1 MKKLVALACSALML
15 ATVVT
20 GCGGDKPA
28 DDSSDKGTTTEKTVM
43 KFDAFEGGNGRE
55 VWEEMEKAFEA
66 KNENIDVQLRFE
78 NDLPSVLQKE
88 NATGTYS
95 DLVYYNLGQP
105 SQFTETQLQ
114 TNEVLDI
121 TDVFTACAD
130 TVRSDFAESAVS
142 KYLGDGKNY
151 LAPISFSPTG
161 LFYSKTLFAEKG
173 YEVPTT
179 WDELYALGDKAKA
192 DRIALFTYPTA
203 GYFDCGLFAML
214 GQQGILQKATQF
226 DPTTWTSTEGR
237 AVLDNVA
244 KLVSADYLHADTV
257 SNSLADG
264 GFTTNQQNVIDGKA
278 LFCPN
283 GTWLISEMAGTT
295 PEGFEWGFIPYPANK
310 GGKQAVYTYTEQCFI
325 PKQAANPEAA
335 KEFLKFIYSEE
346 GATIMA
352 KYNMAVPINGI
363 TDKLAEDQKIFYS
376 VFDDANVN
384 AYASAWAAYDSTS
397 IPDVDLNGT
406 LINTINDIAT
416 GNKTVDEWATA
427 LTDVFTKIDAVR

>member
-1 MKKLVALACSALML
+1 ML

-20 GCGGDKPA
+20 GCGGNTDTNNG
-28 DDSSDKGTTTEKTVM
+28 GTTDEKTVM

-78 NDLPSVLQKE
+78 ADLPSVLQKE
-88 NATGTYS
+88 NATGAYS
-95 DLVYYNLGQP
+95 DLVYYNLGQS

-114 TNEVLDI
+114 TGEVLDI
-121 TDVFTACAD
+121 SDVFADVAD
-130 TVRSDFAESAVS
+130 TVRADFADSAVS

-161 LFYSKTLFAEKG
+161 LFYSKTLFEEKG

-179 WDELYALGDKAKA
+179 WDEMYTLGDKAKA
-192 DRIALFTYPTA
+192 DGIALFTYPTA
-203 GYFDCGLFAML
+203 GYFDTGIFAML
-214 GQQGILQKATQF
+214 GQKGILLSATQY
-226 DPTTWTSTEGR
+226 DPTTWTSAEGR

-244 KLVSADYLHADTV
+244 KLVSADYIHPDTV
-257 SNSLADG
+257 SNALSG
-264 GFTTNQQNVIDGKA
+264 GFTTNQQNIIDGKA

-283 GTWLISEMAGTT
+283 GTWLIGEMAATT
-295 PEGFEWGFIPYPANK
+295 PEGFEWGFIPYPAFE
-310 GGKQAVYTYTEQCFI
+310 GGKQAVFTYTEQCFI
-325 PKQAANPEAA
+325 PAQAANPDAA
-335 KEFLKFIYSEE
+335 KAFLKFIYSEE

-352 KYNMAVPINGI
+352 KYGMAVPINGI
-363 TDKLAEDQKIFYS
+363 TDKLSDENKIFYS

-384 AYASAWAAYDSTS
+384 GYAAAWGAYDSAS
-397 IPDVDLNGT
+397 LPDVDLNGT
-406 LINTINDIAT
+406 LINTIDDIST

-427 LTDVFTKIDAVR
+427 LTDVFTKIDASR